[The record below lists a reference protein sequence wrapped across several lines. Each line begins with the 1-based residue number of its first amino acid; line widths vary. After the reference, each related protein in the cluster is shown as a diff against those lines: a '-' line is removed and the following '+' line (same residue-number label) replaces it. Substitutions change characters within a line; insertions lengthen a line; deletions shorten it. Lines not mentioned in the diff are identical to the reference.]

1 VPEPIETPSTPP
13 LGPYSVAMRAGDW
26 IVCAGQIGVDPA
38 TGELAGPALG
48 DQVRQALANTEAVLS
63 QCGCGWEHV
72 AKVTLF
78 VAVES
83 PKLMPEVNTIYAEVL
98 GEHRPA
104 RSTVG
109 VAWLPAG
116 ASFEIEVWAHQPE
129 QEA

>member
-1 VPEPIETPSTPP
+1 MPEPIETPSTPP
-13 LGPYSVAMRAGDW
+13 LGPYSVAVRAGDW

-83 PKLMPEVNTIYAEVL
+83 PKLMPEVNAIYGNFGNPPL
-98 GEHRPA
+98 QPPPTWSRPA
-104 RSTVG
+104 IPPLASGGGDRRILVQRH
-109 VAWLPAG
+109 LP
-116 ASFEIEVWAHQPE
+116 
-129 QEA
+129 